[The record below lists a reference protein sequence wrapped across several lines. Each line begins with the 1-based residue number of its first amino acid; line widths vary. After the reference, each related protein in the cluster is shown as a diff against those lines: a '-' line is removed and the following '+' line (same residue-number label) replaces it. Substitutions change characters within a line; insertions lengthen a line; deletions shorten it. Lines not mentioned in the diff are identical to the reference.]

1 MRRHLHDCII
11 SLIEDACVHKTSLT
25 PSFLLKCLFIRAMI
39 VSGRVFGCYG
49 YRFHL
54 FIRFIRLDVGTS
66 KKNNEKKK
74 EKKTTKK
81 QDKQTKNKTQD
92 SNIIKQYIKINEKI
106 KNKPSKKIHAYF
118 AY

>member
-1 MRRHLHDCII
+1 VWGRGTTLYFFSLCILSDYLHY
-11 SLIEDACVHKTSLT
+11 SEY
-25 PSFLLKCLFIRAMI
+25 FQNLLKHENF
-39 VSGRVFGCYG
+39 
-49 YRFHL
+49 
-54 FIRFIRLDVGTS
+54 
-66 KKNNEKKK
+66 NNKKKK